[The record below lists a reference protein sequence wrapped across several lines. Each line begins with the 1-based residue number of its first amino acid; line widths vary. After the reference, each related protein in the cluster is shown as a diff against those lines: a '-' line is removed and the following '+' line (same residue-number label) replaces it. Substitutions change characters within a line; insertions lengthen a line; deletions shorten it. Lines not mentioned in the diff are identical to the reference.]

1 MHSVDV
7 VARRRCS
14 QMWNVHLKCPSKEKF
29 GQIYPIRGVHLPHH
43 EGPRLYFRPPL
54 GRQPQGHH
62 RYHRNRRLFRQIQNF
77 PRQAH
82 PKYQHLLEPIKLAI
96 SQSQISIQNWDLLM
110 LHTSRLD
117 LLTLDVL
124 ARTVMAGA
132 GTVVT
137 VGVIIWCLD
146 FDPYKR
152 KALTKLLPLS
162 VMVAITLSKMS
173 NSSYTDSRSFA
184 ITS

>member
-1 MHSVDV
+1 
-7 VARRRCS
+7 
-14 QMWNVHLKCPSKEKF
+14 
-29 GQIYPIRGVHLPHH
+29 
-43 EGPRLYFRPPL
+43 
-54 GRQPQGHH
+54 
-62 RYHRNRRLFRQIQNF
+62 
-77 PRQAH
+77 
-82 PKYQHLLEPIKLAI
+82 
-96 SQSQISIQNWDLLM
+96 M
-110 LHTSRLD
+110 LNTSRLD
-117 LLTLDVL
+117 LLTQDVL

-132 GTVVT
+132 GTVVK